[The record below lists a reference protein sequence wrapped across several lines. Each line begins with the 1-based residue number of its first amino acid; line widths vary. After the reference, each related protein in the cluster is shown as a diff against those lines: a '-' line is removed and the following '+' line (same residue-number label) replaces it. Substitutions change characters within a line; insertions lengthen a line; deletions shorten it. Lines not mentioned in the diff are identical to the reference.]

1 MKWKLIGGILIISM
15 LLLFFNSN
23 RLKTI
28 DFSRYFSFHGIGRI
42 VESMQNY
49 IQNLI
54 NPGKKFEVVVELNF
68 PSLYGKS
75 IELSGSNLSIEGN
88 CSDLEINGIKIERSE
103 NECKIKVNVENG
115 NLKFDK
121 VVEVSG
127 TTNELLINEEKYVR
141 KSMSFKMRVEPSSFF
156 INNLKNMN
164 MRLESATGEI
174 RKYENGSLDQLK
186 VVKNERVEIYNF
198 FGSISLKNG
207 IVTLVGT
214 STRICGENFDFR
226 K

>member
-127 TTNELLINEEKYVR
+127 TTNELLINEEKYV
-141 KSMSFKMRVEPSSFF
+141 
-156 INNLKNMN
+156 
-164 MRLESATGEI
+164 
-174 RKYENGSLDQLK
+174 
-186 VVKNERVEIYNF
+186 
-198 FGSISLKNG
+198 
-207 IVTLVGT
+207 
-214 STRICGENFDFR
+214 
-226 K
+226 

>member
-1 MKWKLIGGILIISM
+1 
-15 LLLFFNSN
+15 
-23 RLKTI
+23 
-28 DFSRYFSFHGIGRI
+28 
-42 VESMQNY
+42 
-49 IQNLI
+49 
-54 NPGKKFEVVVELNF
+54 
-68 PSLYGKS
+68 
-75 IELSGSNLSIEGN
+75 
-88 CSDLEINGIKIERSE
+88 
-103 NECKIKVNVENG
+103 
-115 NLKFDK
+115 
-121 VVEVSG
+121 
-127 TTNELLINEEKYVR
+127 
-141 KSMSFKMRVEPSSFF
+141 MRVEPSSFF